1 MFRGVTDLIQVL
13 GQFVP
18 TPVLVG
24 ILVVLALVAL
34 PSWLRSVRVRQ
45 VKGHLRTAA
54 RAYDEHARQQAV
66 DAAFERAGDRP
77 QVLVALAEQ
86 AIRNGQPLVCRRALD
101 ALEATGKL
109 ELDLMRLRKKVGAAP
124 PRRRDP
130 LEAVVRVERLHDLGL
145 GVAARE
151 ALDAALEMHPEDP
164 ELLGLQAR
172 LFAEDP
178 GADDS
183 RQARR
188 LP

>member
-24 ILVVLALVAL
+24 ILVALALVAL
-34 PSWLRSVRVRQ
+34 PAWLRSVRVRQ

-54 RAYDEHARQQAV
+54 RAHGDEERVRAI
-66 DAAFERAGDRP
+66 DAAFERAGARP

-109 ELDLMRLRKKVGAAP
+109 ELDLMRLRKKVGAPP
-124 PRRRDP
+124 PRKTDP
-130 LEAVVRVERLHDLGL
+130 FEALVRVERLHDLGL
-145 GVAARE
+145 TVAARE
-151 ALDAALEMHPEDP
+151 ALEAALESHPDDS
-164 ELLGLQAR
+164 ELLALQVR
-172 LFAEDP
+172 LFADDP
-178 GADDS
+178 TTDDS